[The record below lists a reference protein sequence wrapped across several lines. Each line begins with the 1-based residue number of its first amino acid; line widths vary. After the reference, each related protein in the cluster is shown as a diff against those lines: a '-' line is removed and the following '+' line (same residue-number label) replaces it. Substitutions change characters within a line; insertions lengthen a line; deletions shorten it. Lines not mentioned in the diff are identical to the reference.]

1 MFSKSFCF
9 LFLKTCFWEYKVYE
23 AGPQAPQ
30 ALGPSLAIH
39 YMTLSPFGPLAQI
52 QKPQGLIWAQDK
64 TALSRISKASLSR
77 SSLTWVG
84 VSLLGDTL
92 YLATQ

>member
-39 YMTLSPFGPLAQI
+39 YMTLSPFWAFSPNSETSGPN
-52 QKPQGLIWAQDK
+52 
-64 TALSRISKASLSR
+64 
-77 SSLTWVG
+77 
-84 VSLLGDTL
+84 LGPG
-92 YLATQ
+92 